1 MKEKLRSINNTPF
14 LICLAL
20 LLLND
25 FYLKAAFHNALTG
38 KLSDFCGLFVFVTF
52 WSAVLPGRK
61 LTILFSTPLL
71 FIVWKS
77 PYSQPFID
85 FFSRTL
91 YPIHRTVDFTDLS
104 ALLILPIIFFNWTP
118 GNFNLR
124 VNPLPLAALTLFAFC
139 ATSIPKPRQKFAQP
153 NYILFKS
160 GIVNFSDSDYPS
172 TYQVY
177 DLDSLVVIG
186 IQEIRIDEH
195 APIDDEFHKKQ
206 ILADLDLRLLRESQ
220 DRNGVT
226 GSQSYYEPIKDSLT
240 IHGKTAVTLN
250 LDSFVDE
257 LNFKGTRL
265 DGKFK
270 RLSDINQLTIEGTF
284 KNGIEDS
291 TWTFYDRNNEIVMLK
306 YFQDGEL
313 TKTEQFEN
321 SILIASEDHDT
332 RDDTITKK
340 YFHLAILGVCI
351 LLMLAKLFSNYRRSQ
366 PQDIIQLSVFSA
378 AACIFLLPLLVLII
392 ANVISSFIPNA
403 YWTHFGIVRE
413 AFLIYVV
420 TAPLFLLV
428 LAFVKLRSGLDLIL
442 YILIFSLAVVFI
454 EEWSFL
460 KVISH

>member
-1 MKEKLRSINNTPF
+1 MKDRLRSIVNIPF

-25 FYLKAAFHNALTG
+25 FYLKAVYHNTLTG

-52 WSAVLPGRK
+52 WSAILPGRK
-61 LTILFSTPLL
+61 QTIFFSTTLI

-77 PYSQPFID
+77 PYSETFID
-85 FFSRTL
+85 FFSRTF
-91 YPIHRTVDFTDLS
+91 YPINRTVDITDLI
-104 ALLILPIIFFNWTP
+104 ALAILPIGFFYMRVSTTK
-118 GNFNLR
+118 LK
-124 VNPLPLAALTLFAFC
+124 VNPIPLAALTLFAFC
-139 ATSIPKPRQKFAQP
+139 ATSVPDPSQKFEQP
-153 NYILFKS
+153 QYILFKS
-160 GIVNFSDSDYPS
+160 GVVNFSDSDYPS
-172 TYQVY
+172 NYQVY
-177 DLDSLVVIG
+177 DHDSLIVIG
-186 IQEIRIDEH
+186 IQEMRIDKH

-206 ILADLDLRLLRESQ
+206 ILVDLDLSLLRESQ
-220 DRNGVT
+220 DRDGIT
-226 GSQSYYEPIKDSLT
+226 GSQSYFKSLRDSLT
-240 IHGKTAVTLN
+240 IHGKTAVTLK
-250 LDSFVDE
+250 LDSVVDE
-257 LNFKGTRL
+257 LNFKDTRL

-270 RLSDINQLTIEGTF
+270 RISDRNQLIIEGTF

-291 TWTFYDRNNEIVMLK
+291 TWTFYDRSNGIVVRK

-321 SILIASEDHDT
+321 SNLIATEDHDT

-351 LLMLAKLFSNYRRSQ
+351 ILMMAKLFSNYRRSQ
-366 PQDIIQLSVFSA
+366 QKDIIQLSVFSA
-378 AACIFLLPLLVLII
+378 MACVGLLPLFVLII
-392 ANVISSFIPNA
+392 ANVISNFIPNA
-403 YWTHFGIVRE
+403 YWTFFGIVQE

-428 LAFVKLRSGLDLIL
+428 LVFVKLRSWFDLIL

-460 KVISH
+460 KVISP